1 MKSGRRIYF
10 RFNSLYIYCICMPF
24 RVDTFVVPAG
34 KFHNPKSCVCDPSFQ
49 RLLVDG
55 SVDLGGDHALLT
67 ASCQDSHLGIGINIH
82 IRLAINLFPPNGDY
96 PKRVR
101 SLTIISWSFS
111 SAFLI
116 SSPTAS
122 SGHFKSSLH
131 QHFFRSF
138 FLKEFS
144 DVNLISPESSM
155 RERKSSL
162 TPIS

>member
-67 ASCQDSHLGIGINIH
+67 ASGQDSHLGIGIINIH
-82 IRLAINLFPPNGDY
+82 IRLDINLCPPNGD
-96 PKRVR
+96 
-101 SLTIISWSFS
+101 
-111 SAFLI
+111 
-116 SSPTAS
+116 
-122 SGHFKSSLH
+122 
-131 QHFFRSF
+131 
-138 FLKEFS
+138 
-144 DVNLISPESSM
+144 
-155 RERKSSL
+155 
-162 TPIS
+162 